1 MVEQTIDFRLPFS
14 RPVGYNGV
22 HWVSNTA
29 VAARAA
35 VHVAAMTTFHV
46 AVGVM
51 PSFAA
56 ENEAVLSPSLLDPFG
71 DSRSLFEIVLAFLLA
86 QYSFA
91 ILSKKK
97 LQAF

>member
-14 RPVGYNGV
+14 RPVGCNGV

-29 VAARAA
+29 VATWVV
-35 VHVAAMTTFHV
+35 VHIAAMTTFHE

-56 ENEAVLSPSLLDPFG
+56 ENEAVLSPSLLDPFDG
-71 DSRSLFEIVLAFLLA
+71 SRSLFEIVLAFLLA
-86 QYSFA
+86 RYSFA

-97 LQAF
+97 LEVF